1 MLYLDMI
8 KQRPMNLHDRFTKMH
23 GMDLHMQNA
32 MDQLEQS
39 VNDFLMNIKKNKPE
53 LREEQMTSIKNNYYK
68 TLEDADE
75 KVQLA
80 N

>member
-1 MLYLDMI
+1 
-8 KQRPMNLHDRFTKMH
+8 
-23 GMDLHMQNA
+23 MDLHMQNA